1 MQNQQMDQSQKHE
14 TDHVDS
20 FKSDKVLISFENK
33 PSFVCQE
40 RWSNRAMQIWKVGM
54 SDPSCQQ
61 QTFHDYPKHLPLLL
75 VVTDDDVHFTSH
87 QKQTPCRC

>member
-14 TDHVDS
+14 TDHADS

-40 RWSNRAMQIWKVGM
+40 RWSNRAMQI
-54 SDPSCQQ
+54 
-61 QTFHDYPKHLPLLL
+61 
-75 VVTDDDVHFTSH
+75 
-87 QKQTPCRC
+87 

>member
-1 MQNQQMDQSQKHE
+1 
-14 TDHVDS
+14 
-20 FKSDKVLISFENK
+20 
-33 PSFVCQE
+33 
-40 RWSNRAMQIWKVGM
+40 MQIWKVGM
-54 SDPSCQQ
+54 SDPNCQQ